1 MTHAPFIVP
10 IEHRITQV
18 FELAKRLL
26 AHRVLLYSTIV
37 LLRDGRGYT
46 CGWAGFTS
54 ADEEVVLCVEAYTRR
69 VPGNH
74 LSGAILEELRRL
86 RDEGSGDTKELDL
99 LAFRMHWA
107 NAASRSEFQDAYEE
121 VVHQIFGLPAQ
132 SHCAALNL
140 KTPVARAIL
149 LDTVIE
155 HGDDG
160 DKDSTGAIIE
170 RTQQNHGAHLEEQE
184 FLRAFLIER
193 RKTLLKPHNRE
204 TAKDW
209 RESATRVDALENLR
223 ATNPELRLPVRIKSA
238 DYDERII

>member
-1 MTHAPFIVP
+1 VRRSLHAARPWQSPERRHFGGI
-10 IEHRITQV
+10 
-18 FELAKRLL
+18 AK
-26 AHRVLLYSTIV
+26 
-37 LLRDGRGYT
+37 
-46 CGWAGFTS
+46 
-54 ADEEVVLCVEAYTRR
+54 
-69 VPGNH
+69 
-74 LSGAILEELRRL
+74 
-86 RDEGSGDTKELDL
+86 SGDTKELDL